1 MHNTMAALL
10 SNKVCKCCLYLDT
23 VLQTPTILEMFIIN
37 LQQNVTN
44 EKLTKCVIQ
53 ALQVFLR
60 LKTLGC
66 EDV

>member
-1 MHNTMAALL
+1 M
-10 SNKVCKCCLYLDT
+10 
-23 VLQTPTILEMFIIN
+23 ILEMLTIS
-37 LQQNVTN
+37 LQQNLTN

-53 ALQVFLR
+53 ALQVFVR